1 MLNNLDSRG
10 IKTKVRD
17 FLMIRTESIMYMSS
31 IAFREKTIFF
41 SSFTR
46 KYQNFYYRV
55 ILLLYTEW

>member
-46 KYQNFYYRV
+46 KYQYF
-55 ILLLYTEW
+55 